1 MKTIFL
7 FFLLV
12 ATGVPVMA
20 QQPLRYTRSA
30 VAVWVDGLVNPQ
42 LPKSSFYLLGTGL
55 RGEVSKPLRHSRN
68 ALFAQLGYGRFFQKA
83 SSAFVADIG
92 LVNVGYRYQSR
103 RAFTASVGV
112 GAQYWR
118 ERMRV
123 RFPDQAIDE
132 TFNSLI
138 PSATVGLGVRLK
150 PRYALG
156 FEYRGLFK
164 PENGTVVLR
173 NTLAL
178 SVGYIF

>member
-1 MKTIFL
+1 ML
-7 FFLLV
+7 
-12 ATGVPVMA
+12 A
-20 QQPLRYTRSA
+20 QQPPKCRQYT
-30 VAVWVDGLVNPQ
+30 VAIWVDGLVNPQ

-68 ALFAQLGYGRFFQKA
+68 VLFAQLGYGRLLQKA
-83 SSAFVADIG
+83 TSAFVADIG
-92 LVNVGYRYQSR
+92 LVNVGYRYHSR
-103 RAFTASVGV
+103 RAFTASVGI
-112 GAQYWR
+112 GAQYWS

-123 RFPDQAIDE
+123 KFPDYALSE
-132 TFNSLI
+132 TFNNLI

-164 PENGTVVLR
+164 PENGTVALR

-178 SVGYIF
+178 SVGYAF